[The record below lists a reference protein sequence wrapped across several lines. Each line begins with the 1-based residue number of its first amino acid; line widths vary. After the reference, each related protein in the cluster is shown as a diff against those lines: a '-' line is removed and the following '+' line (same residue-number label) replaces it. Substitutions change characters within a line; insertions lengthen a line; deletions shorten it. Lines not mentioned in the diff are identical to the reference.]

1 MLRITIELV
10 PLGVEANKKTLVVG
24 TIVNDGTGTHT
35 TGNYRVTL
43 QNAAGRKWKAGTIV
57 DFPRTRLL
65 AWDLL
70 YRCLAKL
77 VGKRNID
84 VKTVPCEKIDSTL

>member
-1 MLRITIELV
+1 MLRVTIELV
-10 PLGVEANKKTLVVG
+10 PFGVEADAKVIATG
-24 TIVNDGTGTHT
+24 IIGNDGTGTHT
-35 TGNYRVTL
+35 TGNYRIL
-43 QNAAGRKWKAGTIV
+43 LRDAAGRKWKSGAIIG
-57 DFPRTRLL
+57 FPRTRLL

-84 VKTVPCEKIDSTL
+84 VKTVDMETTP